1 MLNRS
6 LEQKYKEKYL
16 AFEKKCKRMT
26 HQKEKH
32 HLVLE
37 KYFVFEWVFAKTFII
52 MSLLKYLH
60 RKGRGRVYR
69 DLISETM

>member
-1 MLNRS
+1 
-6 LEQKYKEKYL
+6 
-16 AFEKKCKRMT
+16 MT

-52 MSLLKYLH
+52 MSY
-60 RKGRGRVYR
+60 
-69 DLISETM
+69 

>member
-1 MLNRS
+1 
-6 LEQKYKEKYL
+6 
-16 AFEKKCKRMT
+16 MT
-26 HQKEKH
+26 HQKEKQ

-69 DLISETM
+69 NLISETM